1 MFYSDVAGLS
11 AKELNKKKK
20 ELQTGLFEARMK
32 NTLGQL
38 ANQMTIRE
46 ARRDIARINTA
57 LTAQAKGQAKPAPA
71 NAAKTNTKA
80 AGKKTAARG
89 KKG

>member
-1 MFYSDVAGLS
+1 MFFSDVAGLS
-11 AKELNKKKK
+11 AKELGKKKK
-20 ELQTGLFEARMK
+20 ELQVALFDARMK
-32 NTLGQL
+32 NTMGQL

-57 LTAQAKGQAKPAPA
+57 LTMQAKQAGAATAKP
-71 NAAKTNTKA
+71 KTKKA
-80 AGKKTAARG
+80 SKTSTRA

>member
-1 MFYSDVAGLS
+1 MFYSDVADLS

-20 ELQTGLFEARMK
+20 ELQTQLFEARMK

-57 LTAQAKGQAKPAPA
+57 LTAQTKGQAKSAPA
-71 NAAKTNTKA
+71 KKATKTTAAS
-80 AGKKTAARG
+80 KKTATRG